1 MSDIKLSILVP
12 SVSERRNTFLP
23 KSLEMLYGQLE
34 SLEADKQKEVEIIYL
49 IDNKTIMLG
58 DKRNLMVSLASG
70 KYISFVDCDDRIESD
85 YILSILEAISS
96 NADCITFE
104 VSVSLNGNNPKICY
118 YSKDFPNDY
127 NTEEA
132 YYRLPNHI
140 PVIKKEVSTK
150 VSFPSLPRAEDAGYA
165 KILKPHLQS
174 EFKIN
179 KVLYHYDFSDL
190 TTVAQEYIPNIRN
203 KRKSSMNPIVDVIF
217 ISNASKLGSKMT
229 QNAIDS
235 CIQSANGLEVNCIV
249 IEEKT
254 NLFYKNA
261 ATYNPHSQFNYNKF
275 LNFGAV
281 RGNAPWVMFC
291 NNDLIFKNGWLHGLL
306 AADYPI
312 VSPISMSDFRQKDVT
327 ENEIGWQCGRNLSG
341 WAFMM
346 KRSLYEEIGG
356 LDEDFDFWFA
366 DNSLVEQLK
375 KIDVPPMLVVS
386 AKVNHLGSQTLK
398 ERNISDRNDLM
409 WSKLELFNQKYNQTL
424 FSEHPKFLEWKKL
437 QSV

>member
-1 MSDIKLSILVP
+1 
-12 SVSERRNTFLP
+12 
-23 KSLEMLYGQLE
+23 
-34 SLEADKQKEVEIIYL
+34 
-49 IDNKTIMLG
+49 
-58 DKRNLMVSLASG
+58 
-70 KYISFVDCDDRIESD
+70 
-85 YILSILEAISS
+85 
-96 NADCITFE
+96 
-104 VSVSLNGNNPKICY
+104 
-118 YSKDFPNDY
+118 
-127 NTEEA
+127 
-132 YYRLPNHI
+132 LPNHI

-150 VSFPSLPRAEDAGYA
+150 VSFPSLPRAEDAAYA
-165 KILKPHLQS
+165 KILKPHLKS

-190 TTVAQEYIPNIRN
+190 TTVAQEYIPNLRN
-203 KRKSSMNPIVDVIF
+203 KRKINMNPIVDVVF
-217 ISNASKLGSKMT
+217 ISNATKMGPRMT

-235 CIQSANGLEVNCIV
+235 CIQAANGLEVNCIV
-249 IEEKT
+249 VEEKS
-254 NLFYKNA
+254 NLFYENA

-312 VSPISMSDFRQKDVT
+312 VSPIAMADFRQKDVT

-346 KRSLYEEIGG
+346 KRSLYNEIGG

-375 KIDVPPMLVVS
+375 IINMPPMLVPS
-386 AKVNHLGSQTLK
+386 SRVNHLGSQTLK
-398 ERNISDRNDLM
+398 QRSVNDKNDLM
-409 WSKLELFNQKYNQTL
+409 WSKLELFNKKYNQTL
-424 FSEHPKFLEWKKL
+424 FSEHPKFLEWKQL